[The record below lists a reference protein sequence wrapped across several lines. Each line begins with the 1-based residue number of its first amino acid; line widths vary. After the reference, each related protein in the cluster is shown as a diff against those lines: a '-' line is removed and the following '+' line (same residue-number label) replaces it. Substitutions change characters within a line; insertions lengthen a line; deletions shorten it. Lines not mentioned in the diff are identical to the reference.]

1 MIMDMSV
8 AALAAASGSLVGLVL
23 GLVGGGGSILA
34 VPLLVYIVGVSSP
47 HIAIGTAAIAVAIN
61 AAVSLAAHAR
71 LGTVKWPCAIVFA
84 LSGIIGTY
92 LGTVL
97 GKAMD
102 GKSLLA
108 LFGILMIAAGINM
121 LRPNASSNADVRL
134 TTETAAYL
142 LPRLIPIGLGVG
154 LLAGFFGIGGGFLIV
169 PGLILATGMPPR
181 NAIATSLVAVTAFGL
196 TTAGSYAAS
205 GLIDWPLAA
214 TFIAGGLLGGVAGVA
229 LNNALRVTIKPFTPV
244 CSPPSSSASAQ
255 PWPYADGRIW
265 HCRSTK
271 RPPAALV
278 ILKSLRY
285 RSAAQAMLPLPC

>member
-34 VPLLVYIVGVSSP
+34 VPLLVYVVGVASP

-61 AAVSLAAHAR
+61 AAASLATHAR

-84 LSGIIGTY
+84 LSGVVGAY
-92 LGTVL
+92 FGTVL

-108 LFGILMIAAGINM
+108 LFGILMIAAGLNM
-121 LRPNASSNADVRL
+121 LRPNAPSNANVRL
-134 TTETAAYL
+134 TSETAAYL

-154 LLAGFFGIGGGFLIV
+154 VLAGFFGIGGGFLIV
-169 PGLILATGMPPR
+169 PGLILATGMSPR
-181 NAIATSLVAVTAFGL
+181 NAIATSLVAVTGFGV

-214 TFIAGGLLGGVAGVA
+214 VFIAGGLVGGFAGVA
-229 LNNALRVTIKPFTPV
+229 LNSALRERQAVLARVFAVI
-244 CSPPSSSASAQ
+244 
-255 PWPYADGRIW
+255 
-265 HCRSTK
+265 
-271 RPPAALV
+271 V
-278 ILKSLRY
+278 ILIGATMAIRGWPDLVSSLH
-285 RSAAQAMLPLPC
+285 

>member
-8 AALAAASGSLVGLVL
+8 AALAAATGSLVGLVL

-34 VPLLVYIVGVSSP
+34 VPLLVYVVGVASP

-61 AAVSLAAHAR
+61 AAASLATHAR

-84 LSGIIGTY
+84 LSGVVGTY
-92 LGTVL
+92 FGTVL

-108 LFGILMIAAGINM
+108 LFGILMIAAGLNM
-121 LRPNASSNADVRL
+121 LRPNAPSNANVRL
-134 TTETAAYL
+134 TSETAAYL
-142 LPRLIPIGLGVG
+142 LPRLIPMGLGVG
-154 LLAGFFGIGGGFLIV
+154 VLAGFFGIGGGFLIV
-169 PGLILATGMPPR
+169 PGLILATGMAPR

-214 TFIAGGLLGGVAGVA
+214 IFIAGGLVGGLAGVA
-229 LNNALRVTIKPFTPV
+229 LNTALRERQAVLARVFAVT
-244 CSPPSSSASAQ
+244 
-255 PWPYADGRIW
+255 
-265 HCRSTK
+265 
-271 RPPAALV
+271 V
-278 ILKSLRY
+278 ILIG
-285 RSAAQAMLPLPC
+285 AAMAVRGWPDLVAVLS

>member
-1 MIMDMSV
+1 MITAISV
-8 AALAAASGSLVGLVL
+8 AALAVAAGSAVGLVL

-121 LRPNASSNADVRL
+121 LRPNASSNANVRL

-229 LNNALRVTIKPFTPV
+229 LNNALRNHQAVYARLFAAIVISIGTAMAIRG
-244 CSPPSSSASAQ
+244 
-255 PWPYADGRIW
+255 WPDL
-265 HCRSTK
+265 
-271 RPPAALV
+271 AL
-278 ILKSLRY
+278 SLH
-285 RSAAQAMLPLPC
+285 